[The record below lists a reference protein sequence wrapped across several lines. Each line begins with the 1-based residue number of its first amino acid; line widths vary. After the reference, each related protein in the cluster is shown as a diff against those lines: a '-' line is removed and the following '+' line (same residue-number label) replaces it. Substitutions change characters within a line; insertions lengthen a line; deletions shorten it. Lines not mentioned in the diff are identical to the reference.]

1 MKKSVIFFLIL
12 FAIDFFAQNQNDFE
26 LKQYYFV
33 MLKKGPNRNQDSLQ
47 SQKIQEGHMKNI
59 TDLSNDGKLVC
70 AGPFGD
76 EEGGGILILN
86 ASTFEEAKSMV
97 ERDPAIISGRLI
109 SEIRPWWTDKRTFS
123 LELESE

>member
-1 MKKSVIFFLIL
+1 MKKSVIFFLFL
-12 FAIDFFAQNQNDFE
+12 FAIDFFAQNQNNFE

-59 TDLSNDGKLVC
+59 TDLSNEGKLVC

-86 ASTFEEAKSMV
+86 VSAYDVAKEVV

-109 SEIRPWWTDKRTFS
+109 YEIRPWWTDKRTFS